1 MPEAVG
7 RGHGSQSK
15 RHFALPSTGLRRRWA
30 LCRSPVI
37 PVTMAGMNQ
46 SADPRRHA
54 PATLRNREAILALLR
69 DVLPKEGLLLE
80 IASGSGEHAAFM
92 APLLAPLVWQPS
104 DYEAEAL
111 PSIDAHAADS
121 GATNIRPALRLDVTA
136 ADWPLAKAD
145 ALLCCNMIHI
155 APWAAAEG
163 LVAGAARVLSA
174 PDAPLILYGPFRRNG
189 THTAASNAAFDDSL
203 KARDPDWGVRCL
215 DSDVAPLAMR
225 HGFTRMQVVE
235 MPANNLTVIF
245 RRG

>member
-1 MPEAVG
+1 
-7 RGHGSQSK
+7 
-15 RHFALPSTGLRRRWA
+15 
-30 LCRSPVI
+30 
-37 PVTMAGMNQ
+37 MNQ
-46 SADPRRHA
+46 TADPRRHA
-54 PATLRNREAILALLR
+54 PATLRNREAILAMLR
-69 DVLPKEGLLLE
+69 DVLPPSLLREGGLLLE

-92 APLLAPLVWQPS
+92 APQLAPLVWQPS

-121 GATNIRPALRLDVTA
+121 GATNIRPALRIDVTA

-163 LVAGAARVLSA
+163 LVAGAARLLDGH
-174 PDAPLILYGPFRRNG
+174 DAPFILYGPFKRNG
-189 THTAASNAAFDDSL
+189 QHTAPSNAAFDDSL

-215 DSDVAPLAMR
+215 DGEVAPLAAR
-225 HGFTRMQVVE
+225 HGFTRMDVVP
-235 MPANNLTVIF
+235 MPANNLTVVF